1 MIFAM
6 IRRTV
11 ETRAAELALTIFL
24 SCILPPG
31 VSPTGKC
38 VTGKYEWIGSEVS
51 RQFNQSASQKE
62 VSVVT
67 KEDQHAIFLAPT
79 AGRAMKFASQM
90 T

>member
-1 MIFAM
+1 MILAM

-11 ETRAAELALTIFL
+11 ETRAAEIALTLFL
-24 SCILPPG
+24 SCIFQPG

-38 VTGKYEWIGSEVS
+38 VREI
-51 RQFNQSASQKE
+51 NQSASQKKI
-62 VSVVT
+62 SVVT

-79 AGRAMKFASQM
+79 TGRAMKFASQM